1 MNILVGVYS
10 ELGFWNLPSHHVTR
24 LREAFP
30 GHTFLHATSHA
41 DTMAMIPDADVVFM
55 SELRSPQFN
64 AARRVRWIHSPAA
77 GVGGMLS
84 PELAASPV
92 VLTNSRGLGA
102 TTIAEHVLAV
112 TLAMWRHLPMVF
124 AKQQARQWAQA
135 EAFGP
140 PAPRTI
146 AGARVLV
153 IGMGSIGA
161 VVAQHFAALGATVT
175 GLRRRASRAHDVP
188 GVRIESPDRLLDL
201 LPWSDIVVIAAPQ
214 TSETRGLMGARA
226 LAAMRRDAL
235 LVNVSRGKII
245 DQAALV
251 EALADGTLGG
261 AALDVFEREPLPA
274 DSPLWTMPNVLVT
287 PHMAGFRVEHW
298 DDVIALF
305 SDNLRRF
312 VEGREL
318 RNVVDKVAGY

>member
-1 MNILVGVYS
+1 MNLLVGVYS
-10 ELGFWNLPSHHVTR
+10 ELGFWNLPVHHVTR

-30 GHTFLHATSHA
+30 DHTFLHATSHA
-41 DTMAMIPDADVVFM
+41 DTMTLIPDADVVFM
-55 SELRSPQFN
+55 SELRAPQFS

-84 PELAASPV
+84 PELVASPV

-102 TTIAEHVLAV
+102 TAIAEHVLAV
-112 TLAMWRHLPMVF
+112 TLAMLRRLPMVV

-146 AGARVLV
+146 AGSRVLV
-153 IGMGSIGA
+153 IGMGAIGGD
-161 VVAQHFAALGATVT
+161 VARHFVALGAQVT
-175 GLRRRASRAHDVP
+175 GLRRRAAHTHP
-188 GVRIESPDRLLDL
+188 SIRIEPPDRLLSV
-201 LPWSDIVVIAAPQ
+201 LPDADIVVIAAPL
-214 TSETRGLMGARA
+214 TRETRSLIGERA

-235 LVNVSRGKII
+235 IVNVSRGKII
-245 DQAALV
+245 DQVALLAAL
-251 EALADGTLGG
+251 AACTIGG
-261 AALDVFEREPLPA
+261 AALDVFEHEPLPTESA
-274 DSPLWTMPNVLVT
+274 LWTMPNVLVT
-287 PHMAGFRVEHW
+287 PHMAGFRAEHW

-318 RNVVDKVAGY
+318 RNVVDKAAGY